1 MALAAICAKINAP
14 IFSIKHPEAFQIG
27 ATLPVPQPSALVGAL
42 AYCLG
47 VGKGIGVKA
56 LEEAR
61 RNVVAAR
68 AKLAK
73 GCTVVT
79 PVILRRFRV
88 LDKGLE
94 AKTKGEVPAFERA
107 CNALSSGDFYS
118 FKRTIEVEL
127 TDALYR
133 EYLSHA
139 SIKCVWVLREPYDSK
154 LLYLLQRLG
163 DTESLV
169 TVLEAW
175 SADCR
180 SIEVDQTD
188 TEYPFA
194 LTPDVL
200 EHVRGDYTTSKM
212 CDEHRRLKMYY
223 IPCKKEISS
232 TPSGVKYFTYTS
244 TKIEVKLKR
253 PQKVLEI
260 DGEKIIG
267 G

>member
-1 MALAAICAKINAP
+1 VALTAICAKINAP

-27 ATLPVPQPSALVGAL
+27 AALPVPQPSALVGAL

-47 VGKGIGVKA
+47 VSEGIGVKA

-94 AKTKGEVPAFERA
+94 AKAKGEVPAFERA
-107 CNALSSGDFYS
+107 CNALSSGDFYG

-139 SIKCVWVLREPYDSK
+139 LIKCIWVLNRPYDSK

-175 SADCR
+175 STDCQL
-180 SIEVDQTD
+180 IKADQTD

-200 EHVRGDYTTSKM
+200 EHVHGDYTTSKM
-212 CDEHRRLKMYY
+212 CDENRKLKMYY

-232 TPSGVKYFTYTS
+232 TPSGIKYFTYAS
-244 TKIEVKLKR
+244 AKVEVKLRR
-253 PQKVLEI
+253 PQEIFEI
-260 DGEKIIG
+260 DGENIIRG
-267 G
+267 